1 MAHDVQHWSNQRSEI
16 QQRFPAQMW
25 FLDDLY
31 ISRIRRQHPNGNLQT
46 PSGGIQHCDRAVSS
60 LGFAD
65 DLNAKAAKRMEWIEN
80 TNLLGFCAQGIVSV
94 VASILTFTC
103 SSPPEACLRTGSPG
117 SIPNIHFFSFPTLLC
132 RISSALNS
140 VPVLK
145 RQHSFDSLPQPSGN
159 FAGSFIHNTLAVAI
173 RFSTISA
180 VTCSGSLSPTAVWN
194 PSTTASSVSATV
206 IIRLNRFAMSRFL
219 PPNSFT
225 AFFSTSHP
233 KA

>member
-1 MAHDVQHWSNQRSEI
+1 MRAIRSISSVRSLASIDTVTHSVTLRSRSCSCSTLTSLASVNNLLRKVMAHDVQHWSNQRSEI

-132 RISSALNS
+132 RISSAL
-140 VPVLK
+140 
-145 RQHSFDSLPQPSGN
+145 
-159 FAGSFIHNTLAVAI
+159 T
-173 RFSTISA
+173 
-180 VTCSGSLSPTAVWN
+180 
-194 PSTTASSVSATV
+194 
-206 IIRLNRFAMSRFL
+206 
-219 PPNSFT
+219 
-225 AFFSTSHP
+225 
-233 KA
+233 